1 MYELDAES
9 LNDYY
14 IGRLN
19 ALGVDYYGNS
29 AYEYWLGRN
38 DAVGVVCG
46 GSHIARGKKCHI
58 GSGKGLQQAST
69 GSRYNKYWTKEDE
82 KRSVEG
88 WLWEKNFW
96 RGEINPKKLSP
107 EHKKELKA
115 YIDEDRDYMIS
126 KRKSD
131 EEYRTKHK
139 RQGPMTR
146 GEKIRWHASNAAQA
160 AALVGAGVLAHKAI
174 KSLKNKKQESPPT
187 NKSTPPR
194 KTQKEK
200 EASEAVAKIVN
211 AANDRNARL
220 KKLLEKE

>member
-1 MYELDAES
+1 M
-9 LNDYY
+9 NKDYY
-14 IGRLN
+14 TGRLN
-19 ALGVDYYGNS
+19 AMGIYYHGADPHAYWVGRMDALKCKPGNTP
-29 AYEYWLGRN
+29 
-38 DAVGVVCG
+38 CG
-46 GSHIARGKKCHI
+46 GRCLPKGQKCKT
-58 GSGKGLQQAST
+58 GSGMTLKQAST
-69 GSRYNKYWTKEDE
+69 GSRYNKYWSKEDE
-82 KRSVEG
+82 KKSTEG
-88 WLWEKNFW
+88 WLEDKNFW
-96 RGEINPKKLSP
+96 RDEVNPKKLSP

-115 YIDEDRDYMIS
+115 YIDEDRDYVMS

-131 EEYRTKHK
+131 EEYHAKHK

-146 GEKIRWHASNAAQA
+146 GQKIRWHVENAAQT

-194 KTQKEK
+194 KTQQEK